1 MIRSNEWM
9 KYQSTLKQ
17 LWMLENKSLRDVRKI
32 MAEQHGFNASY
43 AVPFITKYFC
53 NLDRP
58 HPLFVQLGTY

>member
-43 AVPFITKYFC
+43 AVPFITKSFC
-53 NLDRP
+53 SLDRP
-58 HPLFVQLGTY
+58 HPLFV